1 MWTTGN
7 LGSLVDK
14 DPVCGSLPYWKS
26 SPVSRYSQLEQA
38 PCGVMLEWSG
48 VEDSA
53 VRSVRDPQEQAV
65 ETKTHPQK
73 GSCVSD
79 ARQLQ

>member
-1 MWTTGN
+1 MDHREPRLPGA
-7 LGSLVDK
+7 K
-14 DPVCGSLPYWKS
+14 DAVCGSWPCWKS
-26 SPVSRYSQLEQA
+26 SPISRYSQLEQT

-53 VRSVRDPQEQAV
+53 VGSVRDPQEQAV
-65 ETKTHPQK
+65 EAKTQPQK
-73 GSCVSD
+73 HSCVLG